1 VHKKASEQARGQS
14 VKEEEQHEEEEEVE
28 IKQRF
33 RAHYCSSLL

>member
-14 VKEEEQHEEEEEVE
+14 VKEEEQYEEEEVE

-33 RAHYCSSLL
+33 RAHYSSSLL